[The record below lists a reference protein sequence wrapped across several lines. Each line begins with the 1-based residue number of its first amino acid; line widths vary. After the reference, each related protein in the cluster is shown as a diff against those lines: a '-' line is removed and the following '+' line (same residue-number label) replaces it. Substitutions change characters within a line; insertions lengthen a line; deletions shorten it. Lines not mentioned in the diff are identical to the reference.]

1 MSNISS
7 KYFSILSNVPPAS
20 WVAHITR
27 DFLICYSYSNFSSIV
42 LWRWRDGGAKRND
55 GHQIHQ
61 RHTANPRAQLQHLKR
76 SSEYRFLQI
85 CVGRKSIP
93 HSMKSDWIWYN
104 AVRSWLKIHHRQPL
118 WTVTSTLQK
127 RWVGWLA
134 ELQYMQARTL
144 GSVSFLPNRTA
155 LILIIVM
162 S

>member
-7 KYFSILSNVPPAS
+7 KYFSILSNAPPES

-61 RHTANPRAQLQHLKR
+61 WHTANLRAQLQHLKR

-104 AVRSWLKIHHRQPL
+104 AVQSWPKIIANHCGQWQVRY
-118 WTVTSTLQK
+118 K
-127 RWVGWLA
+127 KD
-134 ELQYMQARTL
+134 E
-144 GSVSFLPNRTA
+144 SVDRLSFNTCRLVPWEVFLFYRIG
-155 LILIIVM
+155 LR
-162 S
+162 